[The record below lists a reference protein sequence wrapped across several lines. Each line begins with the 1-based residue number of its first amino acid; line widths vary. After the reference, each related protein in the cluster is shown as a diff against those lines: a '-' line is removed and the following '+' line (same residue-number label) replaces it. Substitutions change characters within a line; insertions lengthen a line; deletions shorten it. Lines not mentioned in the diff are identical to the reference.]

1 VLSYSATQHNQRSV
15 VRRLVEERDNARK
28 DLDYRRQAQREESE
42 RSERELLELRTS
54 LDTVH
59 SQRVELEQIA
69 EEAVTGREDL
79 EKQTAQLERALKKK
93 EQESVG
99 RNEYHLLQEECE
111 NLKLFLR
118 ENDIQLKRFKANVSE
133 RTTSISKLQ
142 IDLQSLDEEKGEL
155 VSHLEKERTLVDKL
169 GGQNKHFRAELDST
183 RSQIIILEN
192 ERNLLQSQMA
202 STKRSLELS
211 LDRKDGFAKN
221 LSGEV
226 EELQNELHLAKTQL
240 LENDA
245 LVLRLQHFELTG
257 TQEIEALRQNIV
269 GLEEEMKKIRTSKEE
284 LARDLTARLLDIK
297 DLSQALR
304 DVTVERDSAED
315 NLAEKERQL
324 EESKAKV
331 QQIKSDTV
339 AFRDEAGRSLASVV
353 ARHEETSTIIKEQ
366 TSEIDELSRKNEGLR
381 RQVELLQR
389 EKETAEATVE
399 DFKYQLDRVVD
410 TRTTA
415 VSHREHLELERLQ
428 ESNYLLES
436 KVEGLLREVKE
447 QKRLSNAEQME
458 RLRSEA
464 EPERRAS
471 LLMESSRAEGLLD
484 RRNTSERFAY
494 HRSGEQSR
502 LRSQTPATY
511 AHDDEYRR
519 LEEVTVSLAQALHS
533 QSRIDEEDVA
543 HLLRQF
549 HAAEDAVVSHNRYF
563 RSRVEGQLR
572 SK

>member
-1 VLSYSATQHNQRSV
+1 
-15 VRRLVEERDNARK
+15 
-28 DLDYRRQAQREESE
+28 
-42 RSERELLELRTS
+42 
-54 LDTVH
+54 VH

-69 EEAVTGREDL
+69 EDAVTGREDL
-79 EKQTAQLERALKKK
+79 EKQTTELERALKKK

-99 RNEYHLLQEECE
+99 RNEYHLLQEECK
-111 NLKLFLR
+111 NLKLLLR
-118 ENDIQLKRFKANVSE
+118 ENDTQLKRFKTNVSE

-155 VSHLEKERTLVDKL
+155 VSHLEKERTMVDKL
-169 GGQNKHFRAELDST
+169 GEQNKHIRAELDST

-192 ERNLLQSQMA
+192 ERNLLQSQME

-240 LENDA
+240 LEKGA
-245 LVLRLQHFELTG
+245 LILRLQHVELTG
-257 TQEIEALRQNIV
+257 TQDIEALRQTTAS
-269 GLEEEMKKIRTSKEE
+269 LEEAMEQVRTSKEALSRE
-284 LARDLTARLLDIK
+284 LSARLLDIK

-304 DVTVERDSAED
+304 EVTAERDSAEG

-324 EESKAKV
+324 QDGKAKV
-331 QQIKSDTV
+331 QQIKSDTIS
-339 AFRDEAGRSLASVV
+339 FRDEAGRSLENVV
-353 ARHEETSTIIKEQ
+353 ARHEESSTIIKEQ
-366 TSEIDELSRKNEGLR
+366 TSEIDSLSRENEGLR
-381 RQVELLQR
+381 REVELLQR
-389 EKETAEATVE
+389 EKETAQMTAE
-399 DFKYQLDRVVD
+399 DFKFRLDHLVD

-415 VSHREHLELERLQ
+415 VSHQEGLELARLQ
-428 ESNYLLES
+428 ESNYSLES
-436 KVEGLLREVKE
+436 KVEDLLREMKE
-447 QKRLSNAEQME
+447 QKRHSKAEHME

-464 EPERRAS
+464 EAERRAS
-471 LLMESSRAEGLLD
+471 FRMESGRTEGIRDSR
-484 RRNTSERFAY
+484 NMSERFGY
-494 HRSGEQSR
+494 HRSGEQIR
-502 LRSQTPATY
+502 LHSQTTATAY

-549 HAAEDAVVSHNRYF
+549 HAAEEAVVSHNRYF
-563 RSRVEGQLR
+563 RTRIEGQLR